1 MSFLNLS
8 TSQAILVALLTLGAV
23 LALFFLKLRHRRVVV
38 GSALLWQRILNDQKS
53 NSLIERLR
61 RWFSLLLAITIALLI
76 AMSAGRP
83 YFSASGGGPQPVVIV
98 LDASE
103 SMGATTTS
111 GRTRWEVAVDEAQR
125 ILEASSS
132 PAGVMTADTA
142 GRVQT
147 PITDDEAEILN
158 AFDRM
163 QPFAGS
169 SRFPELP
176 SQDAVVYFISD
187 GVAPPSNV
195 PDEAII
201 VSVFEPADNVGITS
215 FEIRVDPTSPS
226 GYTAYLE
233 VTNFSSTSKEVAIV
247 VAGVGGQRVVR
258 GAEIRPGAGWK
269 EALDLRGFEGGGIQ
283 ARIQTDGDRFR
294 TDDEAFSYLPV
305 RGELSVTLVTPKV
318 EGYLETLLRLT
329 PEVELTVTTPAAFQE
344 SVSNDVYVF
353 ESNAPP
359 TAPGRP
365 SLLFGP
371 PATGWLPRVLGLDT
385 DPQLSSWNEEHPVM
399 RFVPVYDLGINEA
412 TVVDPDGRI
421 VVAASGQTPL
431 ILVDEDR
438 EGANTVIVTFGL
450 DDSDFAFHLG
460 FPIFVEN
467 VLAWFSGETLAET
480 SGLGE
485 IELPART
492 SNVTRLDGTPMETSI
507 RSGRTIIELTEPD
520 LLTAIADG
528 RRIRVAA
535 NMTNPEGSEI
545 NGTSFVEGQSSS
557 PPLPP
562 TGNELWFYM
571 LIGATLLIALEWW
584 TYHKRITL

>member
-8 TSQAILVALLTLGAV
+8 TAQAILLALLTLGAV

-38 GSALLWQRILNDQKS
+38 GSALLWQRVLHDQKS

-83 YFSASGGGPQPVVIV
+83 YFSTSGDGPQPVVIV

-103 SMGATTTS
+103 SMSAFTSS
-111 GRTRWEVAVDEAQR
+111 GRTRWEVAVDEARR
-125 ILEASSS
+125 ILEASSA
-132 PAGVMTADTA
+132 PGGVMTADTA

-147 PITDDEAEILN
+147 PITSDHSDIMDAI
-158 AFDRM
+158 DRM

-169 SRFPELP
+169 GRFPELP
-176 SQDAVVYFISD
+176 SQDALVYFISD

-195 PDEAII
+195 PADAVT

-233 VTNFSSTSKEVAIV
+233 VTNFSDTTKEVAIV

-258 GAEIRPGAGWK
+258 GADINPGGAWT
-269 EALDLRGFEGGGIQ
+269 ETLDLQGFEGGGIQ
-283 ARIQTDGDRFR
+283 ARIQAEVDRFA
-294 TDDEAFSYLPV
+294 TDDEAFAYLPA
-305 RGELSVTLVTPKV
+305 RGELNVTLVTS
-318 EGYLETLLRLT
+318 EIDGYLETLLRLT
-329 PEVELTVTTPAAFQE
+329 PEVRLAITTPAAFE
-344 SVSNDVYVF
+344 ETVSTDVYVF
-353 ESNAPP
+353 EGSAPAR
-359 TAPGRP
+359 APGRP

-371 PATGWLPRVLGLDT
+371 PGAPWLPRILGVDT

-399 RFVPVYDLGINEA
+399 RFVPVYDLGIREA
-412 TVVDPDGRI
+412 TVVAPDGRN

-431 ILVDEDR
+431 ILVDDDAD
-438 EGANTVIVTFGL
+438 GANAVIVTFGL

-485 IELPART
+485 IELPAGT
-492 SNVTRLDGTPMETSI
+492 SNVTRLDGTPLDTSI
-507 RSGRTIIELTEPD
+507 RSGRTVVELTEPD
-520 LLTAIADG
+520 LLTALADG

-545 NGTSFVEGQSSS
+545 NGTSFAESQRRPVT
-557 PPLPP
+557 LPP

-571 LIGATLLIALEWW
+571 LIGATLLIAVEWW